1 MKKSKAREPSPEP
14 NLARMVS
21 HAKGTSMISCNYIG
35 RCGGCPWGSREH
47 EHQIAEKLA
56 AVGALH
62 SGTKFSYSPE
72 QRVRDRADLVW
83 EKREGHMHLGLYE
96 LNAESRRVVDI
107 EQCPMMT
114 EPLERFLKEF
124 RQRAP
129 DVQRGSVRLRVSPTG
144 ERGVWLDFANN
155 DVKNLFEEKSYL
167 KWLSEIA
174 FVEIGQR
181 RKALTWKDGLPKLV
195 DPILKPWFE
204 SYAWPEGASAPDE
217 LATIPLYGPVGGFS
231 QTGFEANKALLRAVN
246 KVATQSQLTDW
257 VELFCGNGNFTVS
270 LAARGHKVTAVE
282 MDELALLGLQRS
294 LENQPWASNVEIQ
307 RADVYLK
314 SHQLPS
320 LKNKGLIADPPRAG
334 LRETLTLI
342 ENGEKP
348 AAIVYISC
356 FTDVFIK
363 DCARL
368 SELGYT
374 IESLVGVDQFPQSP
388 HAEWVALL
396 KA

>member
-1 MKKSKAREPSPEP
+1 
-14 NLARMVS
+14 
-21 HAKGTSMISCNYIG
+21 MISCNYIG
-35 RCGGCPWGSREH
+35 RCGGCPWGSREFS
-47 EHQIAEKLA
+47 EQIADKLS
-56 AVGALH
+56 AVAGLLPNINFVH
-62 SGTKFSYSPE
+62 SPE

-83 EKREGHMHLGLYE
+83 EKRDSRMHLGLYE
-96 LNAESRRVVDI
+96 LNPDPAVRRVVDI

-114 EPLERFLKEF
+114 EPLENFLKEF
-124 RQRAP
+124 RKRAP
-129 DVQRGSVRLRVSPTG
+129 DIQRGSVRLRVSPTG

-181 RKALTWKDGLPKLV
+181 RKALTWKDGAPKLV

-204 SYAWPEGASAPDE
+204 SYTDTAA
-217 LATIPLYGPVGGFS
+217 IPLYGPVGGFS
-231 QTGFEANKALLRAVN
+231 QAGFEANRALLKAVN
-246 KVATQSQLTDW
+246 AAAQQAGITDW
-257 VELFCGNGNFTVS
+257 VELFSGNGNFTVS
-270 LAARGHKVTAVE
+270 LAAQGHKVTAVE
-282 MDELALLGLQRS
+282 MDELALEGLQRS
-294 LENQPWASNVEIQ
+294 LADQPWATNVEVQ

-314 SHQLPS
+314 THQLPS

-356 FTDVFIK
+356 FTDVFIR

-368 SELGYT
+368 SELGYAL
-374 IESLVGVDQFPQSP
+374 ESVVGVDQFPQSP

-396 KA
+396 KLRG